1 MNELISTDENGW
13 IEPKLEVTLGT
24 TEVVITSDRA
34 PQGLTISVSTA
45 RLEPLSSL
53 ALSIPAG
60 SESFLRFRL
69 SGDLP
74 LSQLSEFPFEV
85 QSVHESQPNVPTTL
99 SQLDGFGIVR
109 FWTPSGTT
117 HVRVASPLFPGQH
130 LDFAVEGEVFSAQ
143 DLVFDNED
151 HSIGITR
158 WITQNEWTTFSVLSR
173 DVNGSPQ
180 PGVSV
185 EFNVAG
191 GDVQFGPKQV
201 YSDANGVARISVMP
215 REAGILSFSA
225 TSAGSN
231 SATKSVAVR
240 PITYEQDVQMALQ
253 KCVACHD
260 STHGLP
266 FENYRQIRHG
276 VSPWSKKPVINTF
289 NPELSPLVY
298 LTEPPF
304 GSMFQNAAWVN
315 PENPFTPEEATLLR
329 GWVESGALETFEIPD
344 APAQIVTT
352 STEGQIGVPLSRL
365 PNPLSFKVTD
375 SLGRPTPLVPMVFHS
390 NIVADIISGDSFTD
404 FEGATEMRIEL
415 SSESADRVITVSIPG
430 TNIFNTFKVSVNS
443 NYKAGFMGLSNQLID
458 RALSGVL
465 RSHNIEAT
473 ERSSKPEFLRRIVA
487 DTTGRHPGMEDSEIG
502 NVIETYLLSESDSEA
517 DRRQLINGLLES
529 SLFLKHWIGERIA
542 LWIEMPTE
550 ADPRHG
556 SPKFDEPILEL
567 LKKDDS
573 LANLVKTLGLLGG
586 KGKDWDSIPF
596 SEAGYAITSTH
607 DVMEYG
613 KNSLDMMLGAFGGV
627 SIACARC
634 HDHKLTGPLDDT
646 RWTQSQAFDVYA
658 FSILQ
663 PAGLDMLKV
672 DGSRE
677 RHHVEFPV
685 WWGDGDGEPF
695 ESSLSLE
702 NNQVSWTAIQI
713 AHRQELWGRV
723 VESPLF
729 PRAVSHRLWAE
740 LFNPLV
746 NPVDIRNETLQP
758 LHRNGLIDLMAA
770 LEVQFIEDGMG
781 LKKFLRS
788 LFNSHAYQLSSSASD
803 QYDSKG
809 DIYFARFPVRR
820 HFAEVIDHGFYAISQ
835 FPFVGHAYLPLKLL
849 GYPER
854 RIVPFWD
861 HRRSPAGVTEALMI
875 MNSSKAIDWK
885 AKHQLSKIQSEFG
898 EQLVQ
903 ARFPGDKR
911 SIFTES
917 ARDLVFNALLRE
929 PTVEEMSAID
939 SLEPT
944 KESLIDLAVALGL
957 SSEFLF
963 R

>member
-1 MNELISTDENGW
+1 
-13 IEPKLEVTLGT
+13 
-24 TEVVITSDRA
+24 
-34 PQGLTISVSTA
+34 
-45 RLEPLSSL
+45 
-53 ALSIPAG
+53 
-60 SESFLRFRL
+60 
-69 SGDLP
+69 
-74 LSQLSEFPFEV
+74 
-85 QSVHESQPNVPTTL
+85 
-99 SQLDGFGIVR
+99 
-109 FWTPSGTT
+109 
-117 HVRVASPLFPGQH
+117 
-130 LDFAVEGEVFSAQ
+130 
-143 DLVFDNED
+143 
-151 HSIGITR
+151 
-158 WITQNEWTTFSVLSR
+158 
-173 DVNGSPQ
+173 
-180 PGVSV
+180 
-185 EFNVAG
+185 
-191 GDVQFGPKQV
+191 
-201 YSDANGVARISVMP
+201 
-215 REAGILSFSA
+215 
-225 TSAGSN
+225 
-231 SATKSVAVR
+231 
-240 PITYEQDVQMALQ
+240 
-253 KCVACHD
+253 
-260 STHGLP
+260 
-266 FENYRQIRHG
+266 
-276 VSPWSKKPVINTF
+276 
-289 NPELSPLVY
+289 
-298 LTEPPF
+298 
-304 GSMFQNAAWVN
+304 
-315 PENPFTPEEATLLR
+315 
-329 GWVESGALETFEIPD
+329 
-344 APAQIVTT
+344 
-352 STEGQIGVPLSRL
+352 
-365 PNPLSFKVTD
+365 
-375 SLGRPTPLVPMVFHS
+375 
-390 NIVADIISGDSFTD
+390 
-404 FEGATEMRIEL
+404 
-415 SSESADRVITVSIPG
+415 
-430 TNIFNTFKVSVNS
+430 
-443 NYKAGFMGLSNQLID
+443 
-458 RALSGVL
+458 
-465 RSHNIEAT
+465 
-473 ERSSKPEFLRRIVA
+473 
-487 DTTGRHPGMEDSEIG
+487 
-502 NVIETYLLSESDSEA
+502 
-517 DRRQLINGLLES
+517 
-529 SLFLKHWIGERIA
+529 
-542 LWIEMPTE
+542 
-550 ADPRHG
+550 
-556 SPKFDEPILEL
+556 
-567 LKKDDS
+567 
-573 LANLVKTLGLLGG
+573 
-586 KGKDWDSIPF
+586 
-596 SEAGYAITSTH
+596 
-607 DVMEYG
+607 
-613 KNSLDMMLGAFGGV
+613 
-627 SIACARC
+627 
-634 HDHKLTGPLDDT
+634 
-646 RWTQSQAFDVYA
+646 
-658 FSILQ
+658 
-663 PAGLDMLKV
+663 MLKV